1 MYIETITDVDYVK
14 LAIFLLCIY
23 ILTLLV
29 PGGVKTTQR
38 FLEAHLL
45 KKFSTEPYP
54 KPLCKI
60 MKNALLF
67 DKKRKKF
74 LFLSI
79 KRAF

>member
-1 MYIETITDVDYVK
+1 MINPNSTR
-14 LAIFLLCIY
+14 
-23 ILTLLV
+23 
-29 PGGVKTTQR
+29 GGVKTTQR

-74 LFLSI
+74 F
-79 KRAF
+79 FTF